1 MTSQLRAA
9 LLVVLVFVGGPSVP
23 SAQTTAKPQN
33 QTPKPEDVQAMMA
46 ALPDKAAVKPK
57 QPRKVLVIAKAAGY
71 VHSSIPLATRTVE
84 ELGKKTGAWSTT
96 ITYDVTGVTQDNLK
110 QYDAIVLTST
120 TAEFLD
126 DPDDAAATA
135 ARRKAVLDFVRGG
148 KGLAGIHAASDTYH
162 RTSVPVEKGAD
173 KSGPDS
179 EVGTWPEWNKMMG
192 GYFKWHWNDGQLIH
206 VKVDDPNHPINAP
219 LKGKPDFQI
228 VDETYTFGRNSFSR
242 QNVHVL
248 TSIDYDKMSA
258 ADKAKES
265 FPRADHDYALSWI
278 RREGKGRVFY
288 EAHGHNEKVYAITP
302 WLERVMRGIQYVLGD
317 LPAEDSPSAKG
328 ATK

>member
-1 MTSQLRAA
+1 MRSHLWTA
-9 LLVVLVFVGGPSVP
+9 LLTVLFIGGI
-23 SAQTTAKPQN
+23 SASWQQTQSKPQN

-46 ALPDKAAVKPK
+46 ALPEKAGVKPK

-71 VHSSIPLATRTVE
+71 VHSSIPLAARTIDE
-84 ELGKKTGAWSTT
+84 IGKKTGTWSAT
-96 ITYDVTGVTQDNLK
+96 ITYDVGGITDENLK

-120 TAEFLD
+120 TGEFLD
-126 DPDDAAATA
+126 DPNDAAVTA

-162 RTSVPVEKGAD
+162 RTDPAAEEGAD
-173 KSGPDS
+173 KTGPDS
-179 EVGTWPEWNKMMG
+179 EVGTWPEWNKMIG
-192 GYFKWHWNDGQLIH
+192 AYFKWHWNDGQLIH

-248 TSIDYDKMSA
+248 TSVNYDKMSA
-258 ADKAKES
+258 EDKVKER

-288 EAHGHNEKVYAITP
+288 EAHGHNEKVYAVNP
-302 WLERVMRGIQYVLGD
+302 WLERVMLGIQYVLGD
-317 LPAEDSPSAKG
+317 LPADDRPSATGGK
-328 ATK
+328 K